1 MNNEHEQIVEK
12 QFSNMNRVTG
22 DTIVIIVIKTN
33 YIIATEYWHGA
44 YMNFYKGEQHFFN
57 KIVVAYYILTLYSNN
72 KFIKYHEIIVIH
84 RN

>member
-33 YIIATEYWHGA
+33 YIIATEY
-44 YMNFYKGEQHFFN
+44 
-57 KIVVAYYILTLYSNN
+57 
-72 KFIKYHEIIVIH
+72 
-84 RN
+84 